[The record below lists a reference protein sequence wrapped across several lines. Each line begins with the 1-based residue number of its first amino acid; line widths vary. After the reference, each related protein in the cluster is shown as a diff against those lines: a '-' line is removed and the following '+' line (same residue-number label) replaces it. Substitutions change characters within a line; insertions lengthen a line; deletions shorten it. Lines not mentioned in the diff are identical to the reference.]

1 VNYSWST
8 PQSNSDGECSAV
20 FCERPRDR
28 GLDSSL
34 GCSAMRSVYAASLC
48 ARRGQIHSRNDAI
61 PVSRCVAL
69 TCSSQDAGCGTGNEL
84 PSDGTYKCTY
94 DAAGNMTSQ
103 TNIANDYVTYYTWD
117 YRNRLVEVKQEDNHN
132 NVLNDEKFTYDIN
145 NNRIAVSL
153 NGTPQLYT
161 VYDGSNP
168 YMDFNGSG
176 QLTERY
182 LYNPNA
188 LSQFY
193 GQVNASGAVQ
203 WFLTDNIHSIRQ
215 VVSSSGNVLDAITY
229 DPYGNIL
236 NQTNAAN
243 APRFLYAGGAYDSL
257 TGYDQFGRRYYSPV
271 DGRWTSQD
279 PLGFKAGDTDLYR
292 YVANDPTNAIDP
304 NGLDSFWIGAGNYGL
319 PGYYY
324 TRTHWFSDNWTIY
337 LGEIVEIKGQTFVRF
352 GGYLVSLDKVEREL
366 RENGAKWEEGQVDHL
381 EWFKANQ
388 EIDVITTYAGAWKQ
402 EFGTDLKGTLEYCR
416 QWGIQ
421 TYKDTYIAGPLV
433 QVGSTFVGYS
443 AKYLRD
449 FSTNRTRN
457 WSAMFKS
464 EGEARAFACQ
474 KLGKNPVQIEPG
486 KWRSLDGK
494 WQYRAKP
501 NDVSDMHVHLEEI
514 DPATGEVIQNVH
526 LRWPAGAGR

>member
-1 VNYSWST
+1 
-8 PQSNSDGECSAV
+8 
-20 FCERPRDR
+20 
-28 GLDSSL
+28 
-34 GCSAMRSVYAASLC
+34 
-48 ARRGQIHSRNDAI
+48 
-61 PVSRCVAL
+61 
-69 TCSSQDAGCGTGNEL
+69 
-84 PSDGTYKCTY
+84 
-94 DAAGNMTSQ
+94 
-103 TNIANDYVTYYTWD
+103 
-117 YRNRLVEVKQEDNHN
+117 VKQESSNGT
-132 NVLNDEKFTYDIN
+132 VLNDEKFTYDVN

-193 GQVNASGAVQ
+193 GQVSASGAVQ

-215 VVSSSGNVLDAITY
+215 VVSANGNVLDAITY
-229 DPYGNIL
+229 DPYGNIV
-236 NQTNAAN
+236 NQTNTAN

-257 TGYDQFGRRYYSPV
+257 TGYDQFGRRYYNPS

-402 EFGTDLKGTLEYCR
+402 EFGTDLAGAVEQCR
-416 QWGIQ
+416 QIA
-421 TYKDTYIAGPLV
+421 TSSFKDTYIYGPVIAMAGGIGNVPGNRGIISNELVRWYREERRLV
-433 QVGSTFVGYS
+433 QW
-443 AKYLRD
+443 LRTHPPTHPD
-449 FSTNRTRN
+449 
-457 WSAMFKS
+457 W
-464 EGEARAFACQ
+464 
-474 KLGKNPVQIEPG
+474 VQYMKDLQAVRQIISRLP
-486 KWRSLDGK
+486 R
-494 WQYRAKP
+494 
-501 NDVSDMHVHLEEI
+501 
-514 DPATGEVIQNVH
+514 
-526 LRWPAGAGR
+526 